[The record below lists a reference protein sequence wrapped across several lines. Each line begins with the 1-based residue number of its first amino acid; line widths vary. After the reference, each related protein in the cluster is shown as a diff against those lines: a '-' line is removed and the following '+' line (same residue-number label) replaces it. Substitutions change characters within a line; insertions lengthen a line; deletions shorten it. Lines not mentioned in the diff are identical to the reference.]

1 MLPPE
6 INWNPSRKELRKF
19 AIIAL
24 IAAIL
29 VSLLLY
35 LFRGLGLQWVVVIS
49 SIGVV
54 VFLTGFVSL
63 RATRLIYLG
72 LTLVTLPIGLVIS
85 FLLLATFYFGILT
98 PLAIVFK
105 LIGRDALKRRFDA
118 DADSYWIT
126 HRQPGDL
133 DRYFNQ
139 F

>member
-6 INWNPSRKELRKF
+6 INWNPSRKELRTF

-24 IAAIL
+24 IAAVL

-35 LFRGLGLQWVVVIS
+35 LFRGLGLQWAAMIS
-49 SIGVV
+49 SIGAAI
-54 VFLTGFVSL
+54 FLTGFVSL
-63 RATRLIYLG
+63 KATRVIYLG
-72 LTLVTLPIGLVIS
+72 LSLVTLPIGLVIS

-98 PLAIVFK
+98 PLAVVFR
-105 LIGRDALKRRFDA
+105 LIGRDALNRRFDA
-118 DADSYWIT
+118 DADSYWVT
-126 HRQPGDL
+126 HRQGDDL

>member
-6 INWNPSRKELRKF
+6 INWNPSRKELRTF
-19 AIIAL
+19 AMIAL

-29 VSLLLY
+29 VSSLLY

-49 SIGVV
+49 SIGVTI
-54 VFLTGFVSL
+54 FLTAFVSVK
-63 RATRLIYLG
+63 ATRVIYLG

-85 FLLLATFYFGILT
+85 FLLLATFYFGIFT
-98 PLAIVFK
+98 PLAIVFR
-105 LIGRDALKRRFDA
+105 LIGRDTLNRRFDV
-118 DADSYWIT
+118 DAESYWIT
-126 HRQPGDL
+126 HRQPDDL

>member
-6 INWNPSRKELRKF
+6 INWNPRRKELRTF

-35 LFRGLGLQWVVVIS
+35 LFRGLGLQWGVVIS
-49 SIGVV
+49 SIGITI
-54 VFLTGFVSL
+54 FLTAFISL
-63 RATRLIYLG
+63 RATRVIYLV

-98 PLAIVFK
+98 PLAVVFR

-118 DADSYWIT
+118 DAESYWIT
-126 HRQPGDL
+126 HRHPDDL

>member
-1 MLPPE
+1 
-6 INWNPSRKELRKF
+6 
-19 AIIAL
+19 
-24 IAAIL
+24 
-29 VSLLLY
+29 VGGDY
-35 LFRGLGLQWVVVIS
+35 LFDWGRRLS
-49 SIGVV
+49 DGVRI

>member
-1 MLPPE
+1 M
-6 INWNPSRKELRKF
+6 
-19 AIIAL
+19 IAL

-35 LFRGLGLQWVVVIS
+35 VVRGLGLQWVVVIS

-54 VFLTGFVSL
+54 VFLTAFVSL
-63 RATRLIYLG
+63 KAARVIYLG

-98 PLAIVFK
+98 PLAIVFR
-105 LIGRDALKRRFDA
+105 LIGRDTLNRRFDA
-118 DADSYWIT
+118 DAESYWIT
-126 HRQPGDL
+126 QRQPDDL